1 MQPVMSE
8 LRTATLGA
16 MIVALGS
23 ISMALYT
30 PALPALVEAFQ
41 TNPAAIKLT
50 LTVYLMGFAFA
61 ILFCGPLSDAFG
73 RRPVAIG
80 FLVIYL
86 MGSMVALVAPSVM
99 WLTLGRIF
107 QGIGAAS
114 GVTIS
119 RAIVRDQFSGQR
131 SARIMNL
138 IGLMLA
144 AGPAVSPTIGSLI
157 LGGFGWHAIFA
168 GMAGYGL
175 LTLAAIATACTETNA
190 APDKDKAR
198 PLAIVRNYRILL
210 TNRNFMVGSTLLG
223 LTVGGV
229 YTLTVILPF
238 VLIEVVKLTPTQF
251 GVAMIAQTGSYVL
264 GTILTGRLLRRI
276 DGSSLI
282 PTGLSLVAVAGIGLA
297 LLPRFMP
304 PTFFTT
310 MLPVG
315 LWAFGCALIIPV
327 ATTRA
332 LADFGHIAGAA
343 AALTG
348 FMQIGGGLLGSA
360 IAALLFKDALSALMT
375 VLPVMAGSAVVIYL
389 ALGRSGERVRM
400 PDP

>member
-1 MQPVMSE
+1 MSE

-16 MIVALGS
+16 IIVALGS

-30 PALPALVEAFQ
+30 PALPALVEAFH

-50 LTVYLMGFAFA
+50 LTVYLSGFAFA
-61 ILFCGPLSDAFG
+61 ILLCGPQSDAFG

-80 FLVIYL
+80 FLLIYL
-86 MGSMVALVAPSVM
+86 MGSLMALVAPSVM

-119 RAIVRDQFSGQR
+119 RAIVRDQFSGQS

-144 AGPAVSPTIGSLI
+144 AGPAISPTLGGII
-157 LGGFGWHAIFA
+157 LSGFGWHAIFA

-175 LTLAAIATACTETNA
+175 LTLAAITIACPETNA
-190 APDKDKAR
+190 TPDRSKMR
-198 PLAIVRNYRILL
+198 PVTILRNYRLLL
-210 TNRNFMVGSTLLG
+210 TNRIFMLGSLLLG

-229 YTLTVILPF
+229 YALTVILPF
-238 VLIEVVKLTPTQF
+238 VLIEVVQLTPIQF
-251 GVAMIAQTGSYVL
+251 GFAMIAQTGSYIL

-276 DGSSLI
+276 DGGSLI
-282 PTGLSLVAVAGIGLA
+282 PMGLSLVTLAGIGLA
-297 LLPRFMP
+297 LLRRFMP

-315 LWAFGCALIIPV
+315 LWAFGCPLIIPV

-332 LADFGHIAGAA
+332 LANFGHIAGAA

-348 FMQIGGGLLGSA
+348 FMQIGGGLIGSA
-360 IAALLFKDALSALMT
+360 IAAIFFKDALSALMT
-375 VLPVMAGSAVVIYL
+375 VLPAMAGSAVLLYL
-389 ALGRSGERVRM
+389 VLSRVN
-400 PDP
+400 P

>member
-30 PALPALVEAFQ
+30 PALPALVEAFD

-50 LTVYLMGFAFA
+50 LTVYLSGFAFA

-86 MGSMVALVAPSVM
+86 MGSLMALVAPSVI

-119 RAIVRDQFSGQR
+119 RAIVRDQFSGQS

-144 AGPAVSPTIGSLI
+144 AGPAISPTLGGLI
-157 LGGFGWHAIFA
+157 LSGFGWHAIFA
-168 GMAGYGL
+168 GMAGYGI
-175 LTLAAIATACTETNA
+175 LTLAAISIACPETNA
-190 APDKDKAR
+190 APDRTKMR
-198 PLAIVRNYRILL
+198 PLSILRNYRLL
-210 TNRNFMVGSTLLG
+210 LANRIFMLGSLLLG

-229 YTLTVILPF
+229 YALTVILPF
-238 VLIEVVKLTPTQF
+238 VLIEVVQLTPTQF
-251 GVAMIAQTGSYVL
+251 GLAMIVQTGSYIL
-264 GTILTGRLLRRI
+264 GTILTGWLLRKI
-276 DGSSLI
+276 NGASLV
-282 PTGLSLVAVAGIGLA
+282 PVGLSLVAVAGIGLA
-297 LLPRFMP
+297 LLPRVMP
-304 PTFFTT
+304 PTFVTT

-327 ATTRA
+327 ATTSA

-348 FMQIGGGLLGSA
+348 FMQIGGGLVGSA
-360 IAALLFKDALSALMT
+360 VAAVFFKDALSALMT
-375 VLPVMAGSAVVIYL
+375 VLPAMAGSAVLLYL
-389 ALGRSGERVRM
+389 LLSRAN
-400 PDP
+400 P

>member
-30 PALPALVEAFQ
+30 PALPALVEAFH

-50 LTVYLMGFAFA
+50 LTVYLSGFAFA
-61 ILFCGPLSDAFG
+61 ILLCGPLSDAFG

-80 FLVIYL
+80 FLMIYL
-86 MGSMVALVAPSVM
+86 IGSLMALVAPSVM
-99 WLTLGRIF
+99 WLTLGRVF

-144 AGPAVSPTIGSLI
+144 AGPAVSPTLGGLI

-168 GMAGYGL
+168 AMAGYGL
-175 LTLAAIATACTETNA
+175 LTLAAISIACTETNA
-190 APDKDKAR
+190 APDKDKAH
-198 PLAIVRNYRILL
+198 PLAILRNYRILL
-210 TNRNFMVGSTLLG
+210 TNRIFMLGSTLLG

-238 VLIEVVKLTPTQF
+238 VLIEVVMLTPTQF
-251 GVAMIAQTGSYVL
+251 GFAMVAQTGSYVL
-264 GTILTGRLLRRI
+264 GTILTGRLLRRF
-276 DGSSLI
+276 DGACLI
-282 PTGLSLVAVAGIGLA
+282 PIGLSLVAMAGISLT

-304 PTFFTT
+304 PTFVTT

-348 FMQIGGGLLGSA
+348 FMQIGGGLMGSA
-360 IAALLFKDALSALMT
+360 IAALLFQDALSALMV
-375 VLPVMAGSAVVIYL
+375 VLPVMAGSAVFIYVVL
-389 ALGRSGERVRM
+389 SRASDMRSA
-400 PDP
+400 

>member
-1 MQPVMSE
+1 MSE

-30 PALPALVEAFQ
+30 PALPTLVEAFQ

-86 MGSMVALVAPSVM
+86 MGSLMALVAPSVM

-175 LTLAAIATACTETNA
+175 LTLAAIATGCTETNA
-190 APDKDKAR
+190 APDKHKAR

-210 TNRNFMVGSTLLG
+210 TNRSFMVGSSLLG

-238 VLIEVVKLTPTQF
+238 VLIDVVKLTPTQF
-251 GVAMIAQTGSYVL
+251 GFAMIAQTGSYVL
-264 GTILTGRLLRRI
+264 GTILTGRLLRKI
-276 DGSSLI
+276 DGASLI
-282 PTGLSLVAVAGIGLA
+282 PAGLSLVAVAGISLA

-348 FMQIGGGLLGSA
+348 FMQIGGGLVGSA

-375 VLPVMAGSAVVIYL
+375 VLPVMAGSAAVIYL
-389 ALGRSGERVRM
+389 AFGRGSGRSLA
-400 PDP
+400 PDQ